1 MARLP
6 RAPRSRPVLA
16 PDPARGEL
24 IVLPSGT
31 EIVRVYFAGG
41 PHPGTW
47 RGFRPFGPTDAR
59 FDHHVPPRALSRDRA
74 ILYAAGDLTI
84 AVAEVFQRT
93 GVIDVLTG
101 DPYLAILRTS
111 RPVALL
117 DLRSDWPTRAG
128 ASQALAS
135 SSHASARSWSRS
147 VWEDYP
153 TVEGIA
159 WHSSMHH
166 DGTAYA
172 LYERAADA
180 LEADPV
186 TNLALATKGLALP
199 LTHAADLLGFGLV
212 LDRIPLP
219 RSLGVGGGRP
229 PRTR

>member
-31 EIVRVYFAGG
+31 ELVRVYFAGG
-41 PHPGTW
+41 PHPGNW
-47 RGFRPFGPTDAR
+47 RQFRPFGPTDAR
-59 FDHHVPPRALSRDRA
+59 FDHHVPPRATSPDRA
-74 ILYAAGDLTI
+74 ILYAAGDLTTAI
-84 AVAEVFQRT
+84 AEVFQGT

-101 DPYLAILRTS
+101 DPYLAILRTA
-111 RPVALL
+111 RPITLL

-135 SSHASARSWSRS
+135 GSHASARSWSRS
-147 VWEDYP
+147 VWEDHP
-153 TVEGIA
+153 SVEGIA
-159 WHSSMHH
+159 WHSAMHH

-180 LEADPV
+180 LETDPV
-186 TNLALATKGLALP
+186 TNLPLAMKGLALP

-212 LDRIPLP
+212 LGHR
-219 RSLGVGGGRP
+219 RSSMGGHPG
-229 PRTR
+229 

>member
-1 MARLP
+1 VARLP

-31 EIVRVYFAGG
+31 ELVRVYFAGG
-41 PHPGTW
+41 AHPGTW
-47 RGFRPFGPTDAR
+47 RQFRAFGPTDAR
-59 FDHHVPPRALSRDRA
+59 FDHHIPPRALSPHRA
-74 ILYAAGDLTI
+74 ILYAAGDLTTAI
-84 AVAEVFQRT
+84 AEVFQRT
-93 GVIDVLTG
+93 GVVDVATG
-101 DPYLAILRTS
+101 DPYLAILRTA
-111 RPVALL
+111 RPITLL

-135 SSHASARSWSRS
+135 GSHASAPNWSRAI
-147 VWEDYP
+147 WEDLP
-153 TVEGIA
+153 AVEGIA

-166 DGTAYA
+166 QGTAHA
-172 LYERAADA
+172 LYERGADA

-212 LDRIPLP
+212 LDRLPL
-219 RSLGVGGGRP
+219 
-229 PRTR
+229 